1 MFALCNAIIIAMAVS
16 FLCSVMEAA
25 ILSINPGKICAKFKD
40 DIEKPISVILILNT
54 TAHTFGAAIAGA
66 EFDKLFGSEHIWL
79 FSLCFTIAMVQFT
92 EILPK
97 TLGVRFN
104 VFVMRWS
111 AGGVKDVHIPHETV
125 YIAD

>member
-1 MFALCNAIIIAMAVS
+1 MT
-16 FLCSVMEAA
+16 
-25 ILSINPGKICAKFKD
+25 
-40 DIEKPISVILILNT
+40 LNT

-111 AGGVKDVHIPHETV
+111 AGGLKMCISLMKAFISLIEMLNSPFSMKYSRSAGKPQRCMDKIM
-125 YIAD
+125 ALAA